1 MQDCTWTWVV
11 GCLDFK
17 GGLLGRDIT
26 TVALP
31 TPEECCESFFGNKR
45 ERPRQW
51 HNKGASSTRAQAAGP
66 PPIPRVPRARTN
78 EQGS

>member
-1 MQDCTWTWVV
+1 MSSCATEHNS
-11 GCLDFK
+11 GYNYNF
-17 GGLLGRDIT
+17 
-26 TVALP
+26 
-31 TPEECCESFFGNKR
+31 FFGNKR

-78 EQGS
+78 KQGS